1 MPFRVPHPKPWQKLK
16 DASVN
21 VQRRQKTFEAF
32 ARLPETFTI
41 DDVMRC
47 FGLKNNTSAR
57 ARVFRLMKDRLAEKV
72 EEFVENGT
80 TKARYR
86 KTGTVML

>member
-1 MPFRVPHPKPWQKLK
+1 MQRCNCVT
-16 DASVN
+16 AS
-21 VQRRQKTFEAF
+21 Q
-32 ARLPETFTI
+32 
-41 DDVMRC
+41 
-47 FGLKNNTSAR
+47 SAR

-80 TKARYR
+80 TKARYK

>member
-1 MPFRVPHPKPWQKLK
+1 MPRIGNYAKYLMQRCNCVT
-16 DASVN
+16 AS
-21 VQRRQKTFEAF
+21 Q
-32 ARLPETFTI
+32 
-41 DDVMRC
+41 
-47 FGLKNNTSAR
+47 SAR

-80 TKARYR
+80 TKARYK

>member
-1 MPFRVPHPKPWQKLK
+1 ME
-16 DASVN
+16 VN
-21 VQRRQKTFEAF
+21 LFQA
-32 ARLPETFTI
+32 ETS
-41 DDVMRC
+41 C

-80 TKARYR
+80 TKARYK